1 MVAIIHY
8 CFKCEGHTNYSSCY
22 PKNRKTNFKTYT
34 TRSIFLAHIHRQ
46 QIPATKKAMAVTI
59 GKIIGRLPFFYIVCY
74 VRTLLRKQV
83 QLQLISK
90 ILYNT
95 ILNTLFCTHSKRL
108 NYSPFLIL
116 FLIRNFQS
124 ESRNAYFP
132 ETLGINHFLIW
143 GGGICCE
150 KLSLNF
156 ATTKKK
162 TKKNKKQTRTIFK
175 KRCTTKHIY
184 YILLRTVFH

>member
-34 TRSIFLAHIHRQ
+34 TRSIFLAHIDRQ

-74 VRTLLRKQV
+74 ERTLLREQV

-95 ILNTLFCTHSKRL
+95 IFLYGEVGYAVK
-108 NYSPFLIL
+108 NYLWFL
-116 FLIRNFQS
+116 QQQ
-124 ESRNAYFP
+124 
-132 ETLGINHFLIW
+132 
-143 GGGICCE
+143 
-150 KLSLNF
+150 
-156 ATTKKK
+156 KKK
-162 TKKNKKQTRTIFK
+162 TKTKNKQELSLKKDARRSTYIIFFYEQYF
-175 KRCTTKHIY
+175 TEIT
-184 YILLRTVFH
+184 